1 MTRTYQTTRLI
12 ANALTFLGYAC
23 LYLHNL
29 KDPMTYLYS
38 ILSVSAFYI
47 IILCLMQ
54 RETNQRESRERL
66 GK

>member
-1 MTRTYQTTRLI
+1 MGQTYQTPRLI
-12 ANALTFLGYAC
+12 ATLPFLVMPVYTSTT
-23 LYLHNL
+23 L

-47 IILCLMQ
+47 IILTLMQ

-66 GK
+66 DK